1 MSKVLLVSDNEKQNE
16 LITETLLRCGVTA
29 LVSVDEENIFS
40 CVENGLVDLVIV
52 DAGTKSIDS
61 AILCKKLKAFLHTEN
76 LLLLLLADAEN
87 TGYDVMKLANAQIL
101 KPVNEKILSATV
113 LSNLKMKKSLDILSK
128 NNSELAKSLYQLDVL
143 YNTSTQ
149 LAGSLD
155 KQKLVNIMIDG
166 LEKSLSFSLSSTLIF
181 NDEKNIDLIINS
193 LYGISPRLEHSL
205 KLRAILSYRALFDKK
220 EIPYEINVDDI
231 RVIKNI
237 KHPLEEY
244 DLNILKFDNLFA
256 PINVGEKFFGLI
268 EVFRENEFTQEDTTC
283 FQTLSRQVSLP
294 LENASLYEEIKAT
307 NTKLEKLERL
317 KSEFTSIVSHELRT
331 PLTAIKNSLDILLSG
346 KTGEITA
353 AMDNFLNLAKRNV
366 TRLSGIIN
374 DLLDLTKVE
383 AGKMDFR
390 FEKGDINSPVEFVKN
405 TFENLAKEKKIELKL
420 EAQKEIAHTYF
431 DSQRIEQVVTNL
443 VSNAVKFTNENGKI
457 IIKTETIPLE
467 KVDKSKIF
475 DLQNPVFYENYI
487 KVSVAD
493 SGIGIAPGDIVKVF
507 DKFQQI
513 ENSLNRKNGGTGLG
527 LPIAKQLIEAHRG
540 FIWVESEPN
549 IGTTFSFILP
559 ILSEKEF
566 FTIELEKNLQ
576 TALNASKPLLL
587 VNIEEDQNAK
597 NSFINEIKSGQV
609 SIIRKTTNTKEVF
622 YTENGKNGLLISI
635 PEGDKFARNFI
646 EKKIETHLE
655 QNATGA
661 EKYDIVYSTA
671 LAPEEGKNA
680 DELLK
685 AVRKNSTK
693 YRPPEL
699 VSGSQGHCDS
709 NTGPQEQ
716 IINNNHKTGV

>member
-16 LITETLLRCGVTA
+16 LITETLLRCGVTT
-29 LVSVDEENIFS
+29 LVSVEEENIFS

-61 AILCKKLKAFLHTEN
+61 AILCKKLKVFLHTEN

-87 TGYDVMKLANAQIL
+87 TGYDIMKLANAQIL

-166 LEKSLSFSLSSTLIF
+166 LEKSLSFSLSSTLIY

-420 EAQKEIAHTYF
+420 EAQTEIAQTYF

-635 PEGDKFARNFI
+635 PEDDKFARNFI

-685 AVRKNSTK
+685 AVRKNQKFHEKTL
-693 YRPPEL
+693 ETN
-699 VSGSQGHCDS
+699 G
-709 NTGPQEQ
+709 
-716 IINNNHKTGV
+716 TGV

>member
-29 LVSVDEENIFS
+29 LVSVEEENIFS

-420 EAQKEIAHTYF
+420 EAQTEIAQTYF

-493 SGIGIAPGDIVKVF
+493 SGIGIAPEDIVKVF

-587 VNIEEDQNAK
+587 VNIEEAQNAK

-622 YTENGKNGLLISI
+622 YAENGKNGLLISI

-685 AVRKNSTK
+685 AVRKNQKFLEKTL
-693 YRPPEL
+693 ETN
-699 VSGSQGHCDS
+699 G
-709 NTGPQEQ
+709 
-716 IINNNHKTGV
+716 TGV

>member
-1 MSKVLLVSDNEKQNE
+1 MSKVLLVSDDEKQNA
-16 LITETLLRCGVTA
+16 LITETLLHCGVST

-40 CVENGLVDLVIV
+40 CAENGLVDLIIADAQTKSV
-52 DAGTKSIDS
+52 DA

-76 LLLLLLADAEN
+76 LLLILLVDGEK
-87 TGYDVMKLANAQIL
+87 TGYDIMKLSNAQVT
-101 KPVNEKILSATV
+101 KPICEKV
-113 LSNLKMKKSLDILSK
+113 LTASVLANLKMKKSLDVLSK

-181 NDEKNIDLIINS
+181 NGEKNIDLIINS

-205 KLRAILSYRALFDKK
+205 KLRSILSYRALFDKK
-220 EIPYEINVDDI
+220 EIPFEINVDDI
-231 RVIKNI
+231 KVIKNI

-294 LENASLYEEIKAT
+294 LENASLYEEIKDT

-346 KTGEITA
+346 KTGDITS
-353 AMDNFLNLAKRNV
+353 AMDKFLNLAKRNV

-405 TFENLAKEKKIELKL
+405 TFENLAKEKNIELKL
-420 EAQKEIAHTYF
+420 EAQKDIAQTYF

-457 IIKTETIPLE
+457 IVKTETVRADDL
-467 KVDKSKIF
+467 DKSQII
-475 DLQNPVFYENYI
+475 DVQNPSFYENYI
-487 KVSVAD
+487 KVSVSD
-493 SGIGIAPGDIVKVF
+493 SGIGIAPEDTSKVF

-527 LPIAKQLIEAHRG
+527 LPIAKQLIESHKG
-540 FIWVESEPN
+540 YIWVESELN
-549 IGTTFSFILP
+549 VGTIFSFIIP

-566 FTIELEKNLQ
+566 FTIELDKDIQKVKNV
-576 TALNASKPLLL
+576 SKPLLL
-587 VNIEEDQNAK
+587 VCIEEEE
-597 NSFINEIKSGQV
+597 NSKKSIIQEIKSEQV

-622 YTENGKNGLLISI
+622 YNENGKNGFMISI

-655 QNATGA
+655 QNATEA

-671 LAPEEGKNA
+671 LAPDEGGNAQDLLTAAGKNFI
-680 DELLK
+680 
-685 AVRKNSTK
+685 K
-693 YRPPEL
+693 YRQPEL
-699 VSGSQGHCDS
+699 VSGLQGLCDS
-709 NTGPQEQ
+709 EMTG
-716 IINNNHKTGV
+716 K

>member
-29 LVSVDEENIFS
+29 LVSVEEENIFS

-193 LYGISPRLEHSL
+193 LYGVSPRLEHSL

-420 EAQKEIAHTYF
+420 EAQTEIAQTYF

-475 DLQNPVFYENYI
+475 DLQNPVFYGNYI

-493 SGIGIAPGDIVKVF
+493 SGIGIAPEDIVKVF

-685 AVRKNSTK
+685 AVRKNQKFLEKTL
-693 YRPPEL
+693 ETN
-699 VSGSQGHCDS
+699 G
-709 NTGPQEQ
+709 
-716 IINNNHKTGV
+716 TGV